1 MSFFGLFGKQESA
14 DTFGVNINNRAA
26 ATELKEIGEKWKRT
40 NDKFNI
46 EIGKYKKLNEISKK
60 QSVVIREN
68 FAVMIDMSRLLNS
81 YAEFINIIKKSIAE
95 ANANIGTMKLEDFQY
110 LENLTRSKLD
120 QLRNTFG
127 EQATGVKALYEKYGN
142 PEAAKLLDETLKKS
156 ADISS
161 SADSTL
167 SELSASLRSGG
178 ERKKKKPNHIKKK

>member
-1 MSFFGLFGKQESA
+1 MSFFGLFGPSQQESA
-14 DTFGVNINNRAA
+14 DKFGMNINNRAA

-40 NDKFNI
+40 NDKFNN

-68 FAVMIDMSRLLNS
+68 FSVMIDMSRLLNS

-95 ANANIGTMKLEDFQY
+95 ADANIGTMKLEDFQY

-142 PEAAKLLDETLKKS
+142 PEAARLLDETLKKS

-161 SADSTL
+161 SADTTF
-167 SELSASLRSGG
+167 SELTAATSRSGG
-178 ERKKKKPNHIKKK
+178 RKARKPKQK